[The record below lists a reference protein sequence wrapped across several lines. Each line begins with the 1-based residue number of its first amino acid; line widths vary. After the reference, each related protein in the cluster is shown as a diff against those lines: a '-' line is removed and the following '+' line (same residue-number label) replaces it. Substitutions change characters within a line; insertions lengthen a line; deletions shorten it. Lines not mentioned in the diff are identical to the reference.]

1 MEIIAA
7 YGTVFVILAIIFG
20 LYMTWGIGANDL
32 ANAMGTSVGAGA
44 VTIKQAICIA
54 IIFEFSGAVLAG
66 GHVTSTIRKGI
77 IDPTSIV
84 DSPEILVYGM
94 LASLLAAAFWLMV
107 ASWKGWPVST
117 THSIIGA
124 LIGFAIVGIGP
135 DAVKWTKVGSIVGS
149 WVVSPVVGGT
159 ISFLLVMSTRKLIFD
174 TEDPLKN
181 AKRYAPCYVFL
192 VGFVI
197 SLVTMFKG
205 LKHLKVDLSVPQS
218 FGVAVIIGLITA
230 GIGWY
235 FIRRIEADRD
245 ADRDF
250 HFASVE
256 RVFAPMMLFTACAM
270 AFAHGSNDVANGI
283 GPLAAVVSIV
293 ASGGEVMQESELPIW
308 ILLLG
313 GAGIVLGLITLGYR
327 VMLTVGRKITELTPS
342 RGFCAELAAAT
353 TVVIASRT
361 GLPVSTTHILVGSVL
376 GVGLARGIGA
386 LDLRVVFNIIVS
398 WLVTLPAG
406 AMTVGAL
413 AGQPEVNLGIIPGW
427 GGTQRLPLVVG
438 KAKALD
444 MMLFSKKIGAQ
455 EALDVGLVNQVS
467 TPENLMADVFE
478 FAGKLAQRPPIAVSC
493 VLKAIAAGSYEGL
506 DQGLRI
512 ENEGSKTVS
521 QSNDCIEG
529 FTAFLEKR
537 EPVFKGE

>member
-1 MEIIAA
+1 MDIIAT
-7 YGTVFVILAIIFG
+7 YGTVFVVLAIIFG
-20 LYMTWGIGANDL
+20 LFMCWGIGANDL

-44 VTIKQAICIA
+44 ITVRQAICIA
-54 IIFEFSGAVLAG
+54 IVFEFAGAVLAG

-77 IDPTSIV
+77 IDPTSITN
-84 DSPEILVYGM
+84 SPEILIYGM
-94 LASLLAAAFWLMV
+94 LAALLAAAFWLMI

-135 DAVKWTKVGSIVGS
+135 DAVKWGKVGSVVGS

-174 TEDPLKN
+174 TDNPLKN

-192 VGFVI
+192 VGFII

-218 FGVAVIIGLITA
+218 FLAAAIIGLITA
-230 GIGWY
+230 GIGWN
-235 FIRRIEADRD
+235 FIRRIQEDRD
-245 ADRDF
+245 ADREF

-256 RVFAPMMLFTACAM
+256 KVFTPMMLFTACAM

-283 GPLAAVVSIV
+283 GPLAAVISIV
-293 ASGGEVMQESELPIW
+293 GSGGEVMQKSALPIW

-313 GAGIVLGLITLGYR
+313 GGGIVLGLVTLGYR

-398 WLVTLPAG
+398 WMVTLPAG
-406 AMTVGAL
+406 AIMA
-413 AGQPEVNLGIIPGW
+413 
-427 GGTQRLPLVVG
+427 
-438 KAKALD
+438 
-444 MMLFSKKIGAQ
+444 MLFFF
-455 EALDVGLVNQVS
+455 
-467 TPENLMADVFE
+467 T
-478 FAGKLAQRPPIAVSC
+478 
-493 VLKAIAAGSYEGL
+493 LKGIFS
-506 DQGLRI
+506 
-512 ENEGSKTVS
+512 
-521 QSNDCIEG
+521 
-529 FTAFLEKR
+529 
-537 EPVFKGE
+537 

>member
-1 MEIIAA
+1 MDIIAA
-7 YGTVFVILAIIFG
+7 YGTVFIILAIIFG

-44 VTIKQAICIA
+44 ITIKQAICIA
-54 IIFEFSGAVLAG
+54 IIFEFAGAVIAG

-77 IDPTSIV
+77 IDPSAIIN
-84 DSPEILVYGM
+84 SPEILVYGM
-94 LASLLAAAFWLMV
+94 LASLLAAAFWLMI

-117 THSIIGA
+117 THSIVGA

-135 DAVKWTKVGSIVGS
+135 EAVKWGKVGSVVAS
-149 WVVSPVVGGT
+149 WLISPAVGGT
-159 ISFLLVMSTRKLIFD
+159 ISFLLVISTRKLIFD
-174 TEDPLKN
+174 TSNPLQN
-181 AKRYAPCYVFL
+181 AKRYAPLYVFF
-192 VGFVI
+192 VGFII

-205 LKHLKVDLSVPQS
+205 LKHLNIDLSVGQS
-218 FGVAVIIGLITA
+218 FGVAFCFGLLTA

-235 FIRRIEADRD
+235 FIRKIKEDRE

-256 RVFAPMMLFTACAM
+256 KVFAPMMLFTACAM

-283 GPLAAVVSIV
+283 GPLAAVVSIIS
-293 ASGGEVMQESELPIW
+293 SGGEVMQKSDLPIW

-313 GAGIVLGLITLGYR
+313 GGGIVLGLVTLGYR

-353 TVVIASRT
+353 TVVLASRT

-398 WLVTLPAG
+398 WVVTLPAG
-406 AMTVGAL
+406 AIMA
-413 AGQPEVNLGIIPGW
+413 
-427 GGTQRLPLVVG
+427 
-438 KAKALD
+438 
-444 MMLFSKKIGAQ
+444 MLFFF
-455 EALDVGLVNQVS
+455 
-467 TPENLMADVFE
+467 T
-478 FAGKLAQRPPIAVSC
+478 
-493 VLKAIAAGSYEGL
+493 LKGIFS
-506 DQGLRI
+506 
-512 ENEGSKTVS
+512 
-521 QSNDCIEG
+521 
-529 FTAFLEKR
+529 
-537 EPVFKGE
+537 

>member
-1 MEIIAA
+1 
-7 YGTVFVILAIIFG
+7 
-20 LYMTWGIGANDL
+20 
-32 ANAMGTSVGAGA
+32 
-44 VTIKQAICIA
+44 
-54 IIFEFSGAVLAG
+54 
-66 GHVTSTIRKGI
+66 
-77 IDPTSIV
+77 
-84 DSPEILVYGM
+84 
-94 LASLLAAAFWLMV
+94 
-107 ASWKGWPVST
+107 
-117 THSIIGA
+117 
-124 LIGFAIVGIGP
+124 
-135 DAVKWTKVGSIVGS
+135 
-149 WVVSPVVGGT
+149 
-159 ISFLLVMSTRKLIFD
+159 MSTRKLIFD
-174 TEDPLKN
+174 TDDPLKN

-192 VGFVI
+192 VGFII

-205 LKHLKVDLSVPQS
+205 LTHLNINLSVPQS
-218 FGVAVIIGLITA
+218 FGVAFICGLITA

-235 FIRRIEADRD
+235 FIRRIQADRK

-293 ASGGEVMQESELPIW
+293 SSGGEVMQKSELPLW

-313 GAGIVLGLITLGYR
+313 GAGIVLGLVTLGYR

-406 AMTVGAL
+406 AVMA
-413 AGQPEVNLGIIPGW
+413 
-427 GGTQRLPLVVG
+427 
-438 KAKALD
+438 
-444 MMLFSKKIGAQ
+444 MLFFF
-455 EALDVGLVNQVS
+455 
-467 TPENLMADVFE
+467 T
-478 FAGKLAQRPPIAVSC
+478 
-493 VLKAIAAGSYEGL
+493 LKGIFS
-506 DQGLRI
+506 
-512 ENEGSKTVS
+512 
-521 QSNDCIEG
+521 
-529 FTAFLEKR
+529 
-537 EPVFKGE
+537 

>member
-1 MEIIAA
+1 MDIIAA
-7 YGTVFVILAIIFG
+7 YGTAFVILAIIFG

-54 IIFEFSGAVLAG
+54 IIFEFAGAVLAG

-84 DSPEILVYGM
+84 NSPEILVYGM
-94 LASLLAAAFWLMV
+94 LASLLAAAFWLMI

-135 DAVKWTKVGSIVGS
+135 DAVKWNKVASVVGS

-174 TEDPLKN
+174 TENPLKN
-181 AKRYAPCYVFL
+181 AKRYAPWYVFL

-205 LKHLKVDLSVPQS
+205 LKHLKVELSVPQS
-218 FGVAVIIGLITA
+218 FGVAVIIGLMTA
-230 GIGWY
+230 GISWY
-235 FIRRIEADRD
+235 FIRRIEADRE

-256 RVFAPMMLFTACAM
+256 KVFAPMMLFTACAM

-293 ASGGEVMQESELPIW
+293 SSGGEVMQKSELPIW

-313 GAGIVLGLITLGYR
+313 GFGIVLGLITLGYR

-406 AMTVGAL
+406 AIMA
-413 AGQPEVNLGIIPGW
+413 
-427 GGTQRLPLVVG
+427 
-438 KAKALD
+438 
-444 MMLFSKKIGAQ
+444 MLFFF
-455 EALDVGLVNQVS
+455 
-467 TPENLMADVFE
+467 T
-478 FAGKLAQRPPIAVSC
+478 
-493 VLKAIAAGSYEGL
+493 LKGIFS
-506 DQGLRI
+506 
-512 ENEGSKTVS
+512 
-521 QSNDCIEG
+521 
-529 FTAFLEKR
+529 
-537 EPVFKGE
+537 